1 LDALRLVAISQRE
14 PVEAS
19 MNKQAVVSKFAHIK
33 PGNMKYFKNV
43 DVPLAVDKVPSSTP
57 WR

>member
-1 LDALRLVAISQRE
+1 
-14 PVEAS
+14 
-19 MNKQAVVSKFAHIK
+19 MNNRPSLNSHVK
-33 PGNMKYFKNV
+33 PGDMKYFKNV